1 MTSEGD
7 ARTQPVPVGDA
18 VRVIDAH
25 VHLFP
30 PDVLVNRDAY
40 HQRDAWFEQ
49 LYRDPKA
56 LIRAEHELLE
66 SMDASGIAH
75 AIVCGFPWRDPG
87 LCREHTQWLAA
98 LCALYPERLSFMGIV
113 SPGAAP
119 HESGQDAETAFALG
133 ACAIGELNA
142 DAQGFDLTNLA
153 QWAPLMEVA
162 AAAGRPVMLHASEP
176 LGHVYP
182 GKGRS
187 TPDRLLTFLQHFPQQ
202 PIVLAHWGGGL
213 PFYELMPEVAA
224 ATQHVTY
231 DSAATTYL
239 YRRDIWQVAL
249 RLLGPERILFA
260 SDYPVLGQ
268 QRLLARTRVDVP
280 HEVQAAVLGENAAR
294 VYGLPLDD
302 TSTDEPPAEGTGTP

>member
-1 MTSEGD
+1 MTLTSD
-7 ARTQPVPVGDA
+7 TTTQPLSAGA
-18 VRVIDAH
+18 GVRVIDAH

-30 PDVLVNRDAY
+30 PDVLANREAY
-40 HQRDAWFEQ
+40 HQRDGWFEQ

-56 LIRAEHELLE
+56 RIRTEHELIE

-98 LCALYPERLSFMGIV
+98 LCTLYPERLSFMGIV

-119 HESGQDAETAFALG
+119 HESGRDAAQAFALG
-133 ACAIGELNA
+133 ASAIGELNA
-142 DAQGFDLTNLA
+142 DAQGFDLTNRAQLA
-153 QWAPLMEVA
+153 SLMDAA

-176 LGHVYP
+176 LGHIYP

-224 ATQHVTY
+224 ATQQVTY
-231 DSAATTYL
+231 DSAASTYL
-239 YRRDIWQVAL
+239 YRRDVWQVAL

-268 QRLLARTRVDVP
+268 QRLLARTRIDLP
-280 HEVQAAVLGENAAR
+280 AEVQAAVLGDNAAR
-294 VYGLPLDD
+294 VYRLP
-302 TSTDEPPAEGTGTP
+302 TIGTQPHMPPAEGTRTP